1 MTSRRTG
8 AIAAL
13 LIPALLFAM
22 VSAFAIGATRAGA
35 SAPLSAS
42 GPTLQADATATP
54 GTGDTTGGGTGAT
67 GSLTDTTG
75 TTGTTGGTTGTT
87 GGTDTTGGTTG
98 TTGGTDQTTGQG

>member
-13 LIPALLFAM
+13 LIPALLFAL

-42 GPTLQADATATP
+42 GPALQADATATP

-75 TTGTTGGTTGTT
+75 TTGGTT

-98 TTGGTDQTTGQG
+98 TTGGTDQTTG

>member
-8 AIAAL
+8 AMAAL
-13 LIPALLFAM
+13 LIPALLFAL
-22 VSAFAIGATRAGA
+22 VSAFAVGATRAGA
-35 SAPLSAS
+35 SAPLSVS
-42 GPTLQADATATP
+42 GPALRADATATP

-67 GSLTDTTG
+67 GSLTD

-98 TTGGTDQTTGQG
+98 TTGGTDQTTGQGGA